1 MFTATKIETEILKL
15 LGKKDTQKSE
25 PIEFEEQQII
35 EEICK
40 TKEKDSAVTT
50 QIIQNALEGC
60 IAKGFAA
67 QASGGIK
74 ITDEG
79 KRQI

>member
-1 MFTATKIETEILKL
+1 MFTATKTETEILKL

-40 TKEKDSAVTT
+40 TKEKDFAVTT
-50 QIIQNALEGC
+50 QIIQNALKGC

-67 QASGGIK
+67 PAGDGIK
-74 ITDEG
+74 ITEEG
-79 KRQI
+79 KKQI